1 MLELHKQ
8 SAENVP
14 AYKLDAGRDACLGR
28 TPVHSGVSG
37 NWNSPWCIL
46 SNNTLWTNE
55 WSRTI
60 PEDILGLSEDLRM
73 RWAARPWSLQ
83 SHCTLECSC

>member
-46 SNNTLWTNE
+46 SNNKYFM
-55 WSRTI
+55 
-60 PEDILGLSEDLRM
+60 DK
-73 RWAARPWSLQ
+73 
-83 SHCTLECSC
+83 